1 VLCFLDCSALW
12 KAFFANM
19 SIAGVHDAP
28 GKTASMGAYGVHENV
43 VLTENEER
51 DLKRG
56 LGQRH
61 IQMIALA
68 GNFC

>member
-1 VLCFLDCSALW
+1 L
-12 KAFFANM
+12 KGIFAKM
-19 SIAGVHDAP
+19 SITGVHDAP
-28 GKTASMGAYGVHENV
+28 GKTANAGAYGVHENV

-68 GNFC
+68 GIF

>member
-1 VLCFLDCSALW
+1 
-12 KAFFANM
+12 M

-28 GKTASMGAYGVHENV
+28 GKTANAAAYGVHENV

-68 GNFC
+68 GNF

>member
-1 VLCFLDCSALW
+1 
-12 KAFFANM
+12 M